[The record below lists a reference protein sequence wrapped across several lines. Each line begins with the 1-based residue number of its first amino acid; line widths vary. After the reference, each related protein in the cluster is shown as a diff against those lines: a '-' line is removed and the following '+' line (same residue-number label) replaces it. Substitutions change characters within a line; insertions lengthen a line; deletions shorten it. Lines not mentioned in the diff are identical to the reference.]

1 MSLFWSL
8 LPHDPSFKVDNH
20 RMLTETLFLTAAL
33 YKFVDLPDFEVLQ
46 APLQACC
53 EANEVK
59 GTLLLAHEGING
71 TIAGPEAGIR
81 AVLAFLRA
89 DPRLASLVHKESWSP
104 KPPFTRMKVKLKK
117 R

>member
-1 MSLFWSL
+1 MRHN
-8 LPHDPSFKVDNH
+8 PDVKADNH
-20 RMLTETLFLTAAL
+20 GMLTEPLFLTAAL
-33 YKFVDLPDFEVLQ
+33 YKFVDLPDFADLQ

-53 EANEVK
+53 EANDVK

-89 DPRLASLVHKESWSP
+89 DPRLARCSTKSP
-104 KPPFTRMKVKLKK
+104 GAPSRPSPA
-117 R
+117 